1 MSEDHRIPVGILGAT
16 GAVGQRF
23 VSLLHDHPW
32 FRIAFLGASERSA
45 GSPYGEAARWIQD
58 EALPREVG
66 ERTVRACEPPDDTE
80 IPLVFSALDS
90 SVAGELETEFARAG
104 HLVVSNARNHRMDPD
119 VPLIVPEV
127 NPDHLE
133 LLKHQDYGEG
143 GIVTNPNC
151 STIGLVLALKPLH
164 DRFGLETVHVVT
176 LQALSGAGVPGVASM
191 EIADNVIPFI
201 SGEEDKLETE
211 PLKIF
216 GALEEGVIRR
226 ADIRIGAHCTRVP
239 VTDGHTEV
247 ISVTL
252 RERATP
258 DAIRDAWRSW
268 SAEPQ
273 ERGLPSAPERPVE
286 YLPGDSDPQPRLHR
300 NLGRGMSVAIGR
312 LRADPVFD
320 WSFFG
325 LSHNTVRGAA
335 GGALLCAEL
344 AVDRGALDG
353 MRPPGR
359 DVKDAGVA

>member
-1 MSEDHRIPVGILGAT
+1 MSAEERIPVGILGAT

-45 GSPYGEAARWIQD
+45 GSPYGQAARWIQD
-58 EALPREVG
+58 RTLPAGVAEQVVRSCDPPGEAV
-66 ERTVRACEPPDDTE
+66 
-80 IPLVFSALDS
+80 PLVFSALDS
-90 SVAGELETEFARAG
+90 SVAGEIETRFARAG

-133 LLKHQDYGEG
+133 LLGSQSFGGG

-151 STIGLVLALKPLH
+151 STIGLVLALKPIH
-164 DRFGLETVHVVT
+164 ERFGLEAVHVVT

-201 SGEEDKLETE
+201 SGEEEKLQSE
-211 PLKIF
+211 PLKIL
-216 GALEEGVIRR
+216 GALDGSRVQA
-226 ADIRIGAHCTRVP
+226 ADFRIGAHCTRVP
-239 VTDGHTEV
+239 VTDGHTES
-247 ISVTL
+247 ISITL
-252 RERATP
+252 RNAAT
-258 DAIRDAWRSW
+258 AEELRETWSSW

-273 ERGLPSAPERPVE
+273 RRGLPTAPEQPVRF
-286 YLPGDSDPQPRLHR
+286 LDGPADPQPRLHR
-300 NLGRGMSVAIGR
+300 NLGGGMTVSVGR
-312 LRADPVFD
+312 LRPDPVFD

-344 AVDRGALDG
+344 AVARGVLSG
-353 MRPPGR
+353 VRPPGMTGA
-359 DVKDAGVA
+359 VGVR